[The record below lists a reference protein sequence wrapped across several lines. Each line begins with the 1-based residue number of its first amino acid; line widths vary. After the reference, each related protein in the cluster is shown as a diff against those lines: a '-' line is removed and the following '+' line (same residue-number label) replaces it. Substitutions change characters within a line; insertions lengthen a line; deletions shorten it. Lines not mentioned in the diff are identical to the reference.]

1 MTGWEA
7 NPVHWVWEIR
17 NMVQSLHSQI
27 AQEETRYTQFINAGF
42 VTFFNYLIEKLR
54 QFNYSVQLDFSEPV
68 H

>member
-42 VTFFNYLIEKLR
+42 VTFFNYLIEKLKT
-54 QFNYSVQLDFSEPV
+54 V
-68 H
+68 